1 MNMLTNGGF
10 ERADRAGKPTDW
22 TTNGLTDAA
31 ERRSGARS
39 LFLRDGASA
48 SQDVW
53 WPMPGAKYACA
64 IWLKTEDVRPTA
76 ARGYAYLAVYQF
88 DLAGGLVAFRDF
100 AQLTG
105 TNDWKRFTYTF
116 EAARNAARLSV
127 RVGLFQAQGRAWVD
141 DAVLVEGDAAPELAA
156 VTEPAAFA
164 PPDGKGRIAILKDSL
179 PVEGVASSPDHLGQ
193 VLRTAGFD
201 VSFLSADALADPQQ
215 FNRRKLDLVVL
226 PYGASFP
233 LDAHRAFLRFLQQG
247 GHFISLGGYAFD
259 NLLVRQGDARS
270 GGPNLFGKTPQQVG
284 ASGVPD
290 LLASGWKSYDWRPEA
305 RCGPELLPDPGFE
318 DAKLTGWQ
326 KRQADLCRVDDSAA
340 RSGKHSG
347 VVSVPPQDTPPQ
359 AEWFTSMP
367 LKQGVEY
374 HFSAWIRTQGVKP
387 TTEPGYAYVA
397 AYQYGPDPPDGEP
410 AKLVA
415 HRDVLHVVGDSDW
428 QSATGGFKPEPG
440 AVRVE

>member
-116 EAARNAARLSV
+116 EAARSAARLSV
-127 RVGLFQAQGRAWVD
+127 RVGLFQAQGKAWVD
-141 DAVLVEGDAAPELAA
+141 DAVLVEGDAAPEFAA

-259 NLLVRQGDARS
+259 NLLTRGGVSDREGEAPAEPSALGSAGASPSRS
-270 GGPNLFGKTPQQVG
+270 GRGT
-284 ASGVPD
+284 
-290 LLASGWKSYDWRPEA
+290 GWKRYDWRPEA

-326 KRQADLCRVDDSAA
+326 KRHADLCRVDDSVAH
-340 RSGKHSG
+340 SGKRS
-347 VVSVPPQDTPPQ
+347 VLVSVPPQGTPPQ
-359 AEWFTSMP
+359 AEWFCSMP

-374 HFSAWIRTQGVKP
+374 HFTAWIRT
-387 TTEPGYAYVA
+387 
-397 AYQYGPDPPDGEP
+397 
-410 AKLVA
+410 
-415 HRDVLHVVGDSDW
+415 
-428 QSATGGFKPEPG
+428 
-440 AVRVE
+440 